1 MRPNSSSSRSR
12 RPLRP
17 MKAKK
22 CRFCADKALSV
33 DYKSAMQLKPF
44 ISDRGKILP
53 RRSTGNCARHQ
64 RVVAEQI
71 KRARYMSLL
80 HYTADQVR

>member
-1 MRPNSSSSRSR
+1 MRPNSSRTR

-17 MKAKK
+17 LKAKK

-33 DYKSAMQLKPF
+33 DYKSATQLKPF
-44 ISDRGKILP
+44 VSDRGKILP

-71 KRARYMSLL
+71 KRARFMALL
-80 HYTADQVR
+80 YYTVDQTR

>member
-1 MRPNSSSSRSR
+1 MRLNSSRNSSR

-17 MKAKK
+17 VKAKK

-33 DYKSAMQLKPF
+33 DYKSATQLKPF

-71 KRARYMSLL
+71 KRARFMALL
-80 HYTADQVR
+80 YYTVDQNR

>member
-1 MRPNSSSSRSR
+1 MRLNSSSSRSR

-33 DYKSAMQLKPF
+33 DYKSAMQLKPY

-53 RRSTGNCARHQ
+53 RRSTGNCAKHQ
-64 RVVAEQI
+64 RVVSEQI
-71 KRARYMSLL
+71 KRARFMAILF
-80 HYTADQVR
+80 YTVDQTR